1 MVTKLKFHTPTA
13 DSTNKSSTKHTC
25 ALFIIVLEKDDTDPS
40 HQRLYFSAKLMTEKN
55 CLLIRIT
62 RLHKGAFSA
71 ILRDIKC
78 TVRKGVQSGN
88 ESDLPRFVMNLFCV
102 LHKRVFAQNYI
113 LQSMFF
119 FFFCPRPCPVSASPF
134 YPQNSGSSYSHSS
147 IWKMR
152 TAQIVHYLAR
162 AVMWLS
168 KSCQTISIKGVTT
181 DCKISTPN
189 AYPTKLPENKTGMC
203 NFVTQMQ
210 EQFTE
215 AGKITLKTKRR
226 MFPLNLFKRTAH

>member
-119 FFFCPRPCPVSASPF
+119 FFFL
-134 YPQNSGSSYSHSS
+134 PQALSCFCFTFLPSKQWIFLLSF
-147 IWKMR
+147 K
-152 TAQIVHYLAR
+152 YLEDEDSTNCA
-162 AVMWLS
+162 LFS
-168 KSCQTISIKGVTT
+168 KSCDVAKQ
-181 DCKISTPN
+181 
-189 AYPTKLPENKTGMC
+189 KLPNHFHKG
-203 NFVTQMQ
+203 
-210 EQFTE
+210 
-215 AGKITLKTKRR
+215 
-226 MFPLNLFKRTAH
+226 